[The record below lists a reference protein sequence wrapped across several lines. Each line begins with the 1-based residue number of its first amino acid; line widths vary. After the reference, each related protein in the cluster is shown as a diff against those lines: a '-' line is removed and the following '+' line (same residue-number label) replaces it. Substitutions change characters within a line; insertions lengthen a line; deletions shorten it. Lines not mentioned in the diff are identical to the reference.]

1 MTASLLFDILGT
13 GLITGGIYALVA
25 LGLNLQYGLMRVLN
39 VAHGEF
45 LMLGAYVT
53 YSLHTG
59 WGANPLLTLLVTGPA
74 AFGAGLVLH
83 RLLYARVLGQ
93 AEAREAIESRSLLL
107 SFGLLFVLQNA
118 ALLVWSADLRGYS
131 YLAIPLRVLGAVFPA
146 NRVLAAVVAL
156 GLSVG
161 FYVYLRR
168 SLTGKA
174 IRALMDEPEGAQL
187 VGVNLTR
194 LHGVCFGLGVAMAA
208 VTGSLISM
216 LFELTPF
223 VGLPYT
229 VTALVVVEV
238 VHLDLLVVVRP
249 GVEGREDGGG
259 RAGLVLQGRREQRGR
274 PAAGR
279 EVHAVEVG
287 ERAQGVL
294 GTAAVGLEVERD
306 LPVGVT
312 VRQGRRARIV
322 AQERHVRRDR
332 GQVRDQPAH
341 RDRDPAALA
350 RPESHRARRVG
361 QRVRTGR
368 LHGTHPVREH
378 PPVVVVLRGVDA
390 PRHETGVRGRAP
402 HRVRGPATAAPG
414 AALATGVHHEVR
426 PSRGRPQQMLVRQ
439 TAPAAVPH
447 ELHDHRHRRRHLG
460 GQGEPA
466 LHRVPA
472 EARERHVVH
481 PHRGQARVDEFEVGV
496 QIVLAGLREGLRP
509 ERVEVLGLD
518 GSAAVLAELFYRKV
532 ELGHGGPPL

>member
-59 WGANPLLTLLVTGPA
+59 GGANPFLTLLVTGPA

-118 ALLVWSADLRGYS
+118 ALLVWSADLKGYS
-131 YLAIPLRVLGAVFPA
+131 YLATPLRVLGAVFPA

-229 VTALVVVEV
+229 VTALVVV
-238 VHLDLLVVVRP
+238 
-249 GVEGREDGGG
+249 
-259 RAGLVLQGRREQRGR
+259 
-274 PAAGR
+274 
-279 EVHAVEVG
+279 
-287 ERAQGVL
+287 
-294 GTAAVGLEVERD
+294 
-306 LPVGVT
+306 
-312 VRQGRRARIV
+312 I
-322 AQERHVRRDR
+322 
-332 GQVRDQPAH
+332 
-341 RDRDPAALA
+341 
-350 RPESHRARRVG
+350 
-361 QRVRTGR
+361 
-368 LHGTHPVREH
+368 
-378 PPVVVVLRGVDA
+378 
-390 PRHETGVRGRAP
+390 
-402 HRVRGPATAAPG
+402 
-414 AALATGVHHEVR
+414 
-426 PSRGRPQQMLVRQ
+426 
-439 TAPAAVPH
+439 
-447 ELHDHRHRRRHLG
+447 LG
-460 GQGEPA
+460 GLGNVVGSLLGA
-466 LHRVPA
+466 LLLG
-472 EARERHVVH
+472 VVET
-481 PHRGQARVDEFEVGV
+481 AGV
-496 QIVLAGLREGLRP
+496 YLASSDIRLI
-509 ERVEVLGLD
+509 
-518 GSAAVLAELFYRKV
+518 SSYAVLSLILLLKPSGIFGR
-532 ELGHGGPPL
+532 

>member
-59 WGANPLLTLLVTGPA
+59 WVVNPLLTLLVTGPA

-83 RLLYARVLGQ
+83 RVLYARVLGQ

-118 ALLVWSADLRGYS
+118 ALLVWSADLKGYS
-131 YLAIPLRVLGAVFPA
+131 YLATPLRVLGAVFPA
-146 NRVLAAVVAL
+146 NRVLAAGVAL

-229 VTALVVVEV
+229 VTALVVVILGGLGNVAGSLLGALLLGV
-238 VHLDLLVVVRP
+238 VETA
-249 GVEGREDGGG
+249 GVYLASSDIRLISSYAVLSLILILKP
-259 RAGLVLQGRREQRGR
+259 AGLFGR
-274 PAAGR
+274 
-279 EVHAVEVG
+279 
-287 ERAQGVL
+287 
-294 GTAAVGLEVERD
+294 
-306 LPVGVT
+306 
-312 VRQGRRARIV
+312 
-322 AQERHVRRDR
+322 
-332 GQVRDQPAH
+332 
-341 RDRDPAALA
+341 
-350 RPESHRARRVG
+350 
-361 QRVRTGR
+361 
-368 LHGTHPVREH
+368 
-378 PPVVVVLRGVDA
+378 
-390 PRHETGVRGRAP
+390 
-402 HRVRGPATAAPG
+402 
-414 AALATGVHHEVR
+414 
-426 PSRGRPQQMLVRQ
+426 
-439 TAPAAVPH
+439 
-447 ELHDHRHRRRHLG
+447 
-460 GQGEPA
+460 
-466 LHRVPA
+466 
-472 EARERHVVH
+472 
-481 PHRGQARVDEFEVGV
+481 
-496 QIVLAGLREGLRP
+496 
-509 ERVEVLGLD
+509 
-518 GSAAVLAELFYRKV
+518 
-532 ELGHGGPPL
+532 